1 MRIKLIKD
9 MEIDFRKYNLTEVRE
24 SAWDYIRMLSKVHCN
39 YSTSAIKRLGSKE
52 QPIPEIETEAVTR
65 LHNAIAAIDRDAVVK
80 VLGNYKDFEEH
91 DPRGWVESAKS
102 ALKALLPL
110 ITRERLHIAK
120 RIDLNLK
127 QLRQDC
133 QDMITWL
140 DQQLEILNVRD
151 YMTPTLEEEAW
162 IEELPDMEVADWLAL
177 YIFIPELSVSS
188 RKRLLT
194 IALAADGIDDEK
206 KARLHEALA
215 QIDEQ
220 IKEAAR
226 GEQAAEHNACISTE
240 PRTDRAKQAF
250 AKALEL
256 DFMIKTSNGYKWTFD
271 NGSKVSLGYFICMV
285 YNQDNTRITP
295 FKALGKLFGVSR
307 LDRAAEQATS
317 AKKPQ
322 PWRDGIDKLL
332 QSLESNT

>member
-1 MRIKLIKD
+1 MD

-24 SAWDYIRMLSKVHCN
+24 SAWAYIKTLKDVDWY
-39 YSTSAIKRLGSKE
+39 YSTPAIKQLGSKE
-52 QPIPEIETEAVTR
+52 HPIPENVTNAVTR

-80 VLGNYKDFEEH
+80 VLGNYKDFEEE

-120 RIDLNLK
+120 RIDPNLK

-162 IEELPDMEVADWLAL
+162 FEELPDMEVADWLAL

-206 KARLHEALA
+206 KARLQEALEQIEA
-215 QIDEQ
+215 QIEHQRKKANARDELVRMMEMANTPASKQ
-220 IKEAAR
+220 EAFLTNEPNEPQDLATAFQDLKLSSYVSKRSFIEAALIYW
-226 GEQAAEHNACISTE
+226 GKIGSGWNYNN
-240 PRTDRAKQAF
+240 
-250 AKALEL
+250 
-256 DFMIKTSNGYKWTFD
+256 IK
-271 NGSKVSLGYFICMV
+271 
-285 YNQDNTRITP
+285 
-295 FKALGKLFGVSR
+295 GK
-307 LDRAAEQATS
+307 
-317 AKKPQ
+317 
-322 PWRDGIDKLL
+322 
-332 QSLESNT
+332 